1 MLEIV
6 RGRRS
11 VRSFRSESIPEEHL
25 RTILEAG
32 VWAPSGGN
40 AQPWEFVVIRNKS
53 TIDKIK
59 LFSPG
64 LFGNPDVVVV
74 LCINRE
80 RIRRGGKS
88 GELIALMDVAMAA
101 QNMMLVAYSL
111 GIGSCPIAS
120 FNKTAVKELLEIPAH
135 VDSVLM
141 VSFGYPEEWPE
152 PPKRRPLNEV
162 VHHEKY

>member
-1 MLEIV
+1 MLEVIK
-6 RGRRS
+6 GRRS
-11 VRSFRSESIPEEHL
+11 IRSFRNESIPEEHL

-74 LCINRE
+74 LCVNKE
-80 RIRRGGKS
+80 RVKMAGKL
-88 GELIALMDVAMAA
+88 GESVALMDVAMAA
-101 QNMMLVAYSL
+101 QNMMLIAYFRNWFVSYSVFQQN
-111 GIGSCPIAS
+111 SC
-120 FNKTAVKELLEIPAH
+120 
-135 VDSVLM
+135 
-141 VSFGYPEEWPE
+141 
-152 PPKRRPLNEV
+152 
-162 VHHEKY
+162 